1 MNYAEI
7 KTFDV
12 ANGPGIRVSLFVS
25 GCNHRCPGCFNEQ
38 AWDFNFGQPFTQETI
53 DYIIDTLSFGAYQG
67 VTFLGGEPM
76 EPVNQKGLLPLARKI
91 KETYPEKDI
100 WCFTGYDFE
109 KDIIGHMYNECPKT
123 KELLSYIDVLVDG
136 PFIEAQ
142 KNLNLVFRGSENQ
155 RLIRI
160 PETLKTGNIV
170 LWEKEM

>member
-100 WCFTGYDFE
+100 WWYLDTRRWGSAPHSGFGLGFERLVMYLTGVSNIRDV
-109 KDIIGHMYNECPKT
+109 
-123 KELLSYIDVLVDG
+123 ELHPRPV
-136 PFIEAQ
+136 
-142 KNLNLVFRGSENQ
+142 
-155 RLIRI
+155 
-160 PETLKTGNIV
+160 GNA
-170 LWEKEM
+170 EF

>member
-100 WCFTGYDFE
+100 WCFTGYRCSCRWSIHRSAE
-109 KDIIGHMYNECPKT
+109 EPKPGISWFR
-123 KELLSYIDVLVDG
+123 E
-136 PFIEAQ
+136 PA
-142 KNLNLVFRGSENQ
+142 LN
-155 RLIRI
+155 
-160 PETLKTGNIV
+160 
-170 LWEKEM
+170 

>member
-1 MNYAEI
+1 MAVITDVPDVSMNRL
-7 KTFDV
+7 
-12 ANGPGIRVSLFVS
+12 GISTLVSPL
-25 GCNHRCPGCFNEQ
+25 HRKPL
-38 AWDFNFGQPFTQETI
+38 T
-53 DYIIDTLSFGAYQG
+53 TLYGAYQG

-109 KDIIGHMYNECPKT
+109 KDIIGHMYNECPET